1 MCVMLYRDTFFSPNL
16 CWFSGFGLLYM
27 CFTFCLF
34 LCLCFKIQS
43 CYVQSQDILKLKIF
57 WSAGITGM
65 DHHAQHWKYVFK
77 YCKCLSICVMIL
89 HLRVPEINLAEI
101 YVEQK
106 PESTC
111 FNFSFIL
118 LTLFWPNFVNPLSHI

>member
-1 MCVMLYRDTFFSPNL
+1 MYNL
-16 CWFSGFGLLYM
+16 RISLNSRSSEVLGLQAWTTM
-27 CFTFCLF
+27 HSTENMF
-34 LCLCFKIQS
+34 LNTVNVYPS
-43 CYVQSQDILKLKIF
+43 
-57 WSAGITGM
+57 
-65 DHHAQHWKYVFK
+65 
-77 YCKCLSICVMIL
+77 VMIL

-118 LTLFWPNFVNPLSHI
+118 LTLF